1 VPINLAQATLGSR
14 IRVRTVDGKKVV
26 LRIPPGTQ
34 SGTRFRIKGQG
45 VEKGGERGDQF
56 VRVSV
61 AVPEQ
66 LGEREQKLMEEFAEA
81 AGLKY

>member
-1 VPINLAQATLGSR
+1 
-14 IRVRTVDGKKVV
+14 
-26 LRIPPGTQ
+26 
-34 SGTRFRIKGQG
+34 

-61 AVPEQ
+61 SVPEQ